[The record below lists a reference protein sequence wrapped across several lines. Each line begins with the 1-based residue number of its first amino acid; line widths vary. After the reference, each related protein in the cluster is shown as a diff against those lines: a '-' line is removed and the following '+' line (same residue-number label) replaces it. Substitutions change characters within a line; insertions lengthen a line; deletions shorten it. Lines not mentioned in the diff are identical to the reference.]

1 MKQGSFFFFPEGQEK
16 RKRSSNVNVDLKTVI
31 GINIIQNICLC
42 QLLLLFNRVF
52 NRSLFKISGLNFF
65 KLTCPFMASSHKTGI
80 SSCVP
85 WMPSMSVQT
94 LQRLS
99 EYLLTPQTICL
110 TFSASPASSLLLID
124 LAESPQ
130 SKIPTA
136 DTGNCSQGMKCR
148 HSVYLSFLGAWQRK
162 KSACMI
168 LQ

>member
-1 MKQGSFFFFPEGQEK
+1 MKQGIFFPVGQEK
-16 RKRSSNVNVDLKTVI
+16 RKRCSNVNGNLKTVI
-31 GINIIQNICLC
+31 SINIIQNTCLC
-42 QLLLLFNRVF
+42 QLLLLFNPVF
-52 NRSLFKISGLNFF
+52 NRSLFKISGKNVL
-65 KLTCPFMASSHKTGI
+65 KLTCHYMSSSHKTGI

-94 LQRLS
+94 S
-99 EYLLTPQTICL
+99 EIIRIPLNTTNNLP
-110 TFSASPASSLLLID
+110 FSASPASSLLLID

-136 DTGNCSQGMKCR
+136 DTGNCSQGMKCL

-162 KSACMI
+162 KPACMI